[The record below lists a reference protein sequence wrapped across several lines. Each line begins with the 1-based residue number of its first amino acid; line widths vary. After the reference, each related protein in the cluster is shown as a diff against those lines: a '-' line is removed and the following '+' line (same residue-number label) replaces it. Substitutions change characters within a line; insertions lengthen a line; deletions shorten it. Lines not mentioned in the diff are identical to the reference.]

1 MAPARFP
8 RPLLF
13 AIVFA
18 LEGPSAAA
26 SDQQRVAP
34 DSTGHTKRLSVIDGI
49 VTDSGVG
56 PLPSAEVVVVSS
68 AIRMRTGENGR
79 FRIPALPR
87 GTLIL
92 IARRIGFVPAS
103 MILRLTESD
112 TVHVSFALKRAA
124 LEIEVITVIGER
136 GDSLRLL
143 EFEYRWRH
151 GFGRYLNRREIS
163 QQRTSHTADLLSL
176 LGMPLV
182 VLRGDDGVKSYVGSL
197 PQILGTPASGGDSA
211 KAAKR
216 APCEPRVFLNG
227 VALPGPVDID
237 DLPRPAELAGV
248 EVYGKSPPP
257 IPLQYGGMS
266 ACGNV
271 SMLWTR
277 IR

>member
-1 MAPARFP
+1 MRRVGSCCSLLVVFAAFAGRPATVSEQQRAARDSIEPAR
-8 RPLLF
+8 
-13 AIVFA
+13 
-18 LEGPSAAA
+18 
-26 SDQQRVAP
+26 
-34 DSTGHTKRLSVIDGI
+34 RLSVIDGI
-49 VTDSGVG
+49 VTDSGAG
-56 PLPSAEVVVVSS
+56 PLPSAEVVVVGSP
-68 AIRMRTGENGR
+68 IRVRTGESGR

-103 MILRLTESD
+103 MILHLSEYD

-124 LEIEVITVIGER
+124 LEIEVITVMGER

-163 QQRTSHTADLLSL
+163 RQRTSRTADLRGFLA
-176 LGMPLV
+176 MPLV

-197 PQILGTPASGGDSA
+197 PQILGPPASTGDPGRTT
-211 KAAKR
+211 KPAA
-216 APCEPRVFLNG
+216 CEPRVFLNG
-227 VALPGPVDID
+227 VALPSPVDVD

-248 EVYGKSPPP
+248 EVYGKAPPP

-271 SMLWTR
+271 AMLWTR
-277 IR
+277 VR